1 MKIFPVQTIS
11 EIDAYTIEHEPILS
25 VNLMERAAR
34 QIFDVL
40 RDRYNGNAFLV
51 LAGPGNN
58 GGDALAVA
66 RMLLLNGFDVTVA
79 MLKSDG
85 LSPDAQ
91 LNRNRLNHLRQ
102 AKIVELDK
110 GDELLQ
116 PEANTIVL
124 DGLFGSGLNRPL
136 ENEALALVKRI
147 NGWPN
152 TVIAI
157 DIPSGLMGEDNS
169 NNHAEGIIKA
179 DLTLTLQ
186 FPKLSFFFPDTNH
199 YVAHYEV
206 LPIGLHPTMI
216 EKTKTEWY
224 HTCPEKVKVMFPARG
239 RFTHKGEMGH
249 VLLIAGSIGKMGAAV
264 LASRAC
270 LKSGVG
276 LLTTHVPHD
285 GCNILQIAV
294 PEAMVSID
302 RSDLMF
308 TEFPDLSVFS
318 AVGIGPGIGKGANS
332 AKAFSELL
340 DNVGPRPLV
349 IDADGLNIL
358 AEHPEWLEKL
368 PEGAVLTPHPGEF
381 RRLVGEWSSDF
392 DRLQKAIAFG
402 RKYHVV
408 LVLKG
413 AFTTVVWPD
422 GTAHFN
428 PTGNPGMAT
437 AGSGDALTG
446 VILALLGRGID
457 ARYAAI
463 IGAYVHGRA
472 GDMAAQDEGF
482 DGLTATDL
490 IKRLGIAFKELQ

>member
-1 MKIFPVQTIS
+1 MKIFPVKTVS

-34 QIFDVL
+34 KIFDVL
-40 RDRYNGNAFLV
+40 RERYEGRAFLV

-58 GGDALAVA
+58 GGDALAVT
-66 RMLLLNGFDVTVA
+66 RMLLLNGFDVTIA

-91 LNRNRLNHLRQ
+91 LNRTRLNHLRQ
-102 AKIVELDK
+102 AKILELDK

-116 PEANTIVL
+116 PEVNTIVL

-136 ENEALALVKRI
+136 ETEALVLVKRV

-152 TVIAI
+152 TVISI

-169 NNHAEGIIKA
+169 HNHAEGILKA

-186 FPKLSFFFPDTNH
+186 FPKLSFFFPNTNR
-199 YVAHYEV
+199 YVGRYEV
-206 LPIGLHPTMI
+206 LPIGLHPAMI
-216 EKTKTEWY
+216 ERTNTEWY
-224 HTCPEKVKVMFPARG
+224 YTCPEKVKEMLPVRG
-239 RFTHKGEMGH
+239 RFTHKGELGH

-285 GCNILQIAV
+285 SCNILQIAV
-294 PEAMVSID
+294 PEAMVSLD
-302 RSDLMF
+302 RSELMF
-308 TEFPDLSVFS
+308 TEFPDLSAFS
-318 AVGIGPGIGKGANS
+318 AVGIGPGMGKGANS
-332 AKAFSELL
+332 TKAFRELL
-340 DNVGPRPLV
+340 DNVGDKPLV

-368 PEGAVLTPHPGEF
+368 PGGTVLTPHPGEF
-381 RRLVGEWSSDF
+381 KRLVGEWSSDF
-392 DRLQKAIAFG
+392 DRLQKAIDFG

-413 AFTTVVWPD
+413 AYTTVVWPD

-437 AGSGDALTG
+437 AGCGDALTG

-457 ARYAAI
+457 ARDAAI

-472 GDMAAQDEGF
+472 GDMAADDQGF
-482 DGLTATDL
+482 DGLTTTDL
-490 IKRLGIAFKELQ
+490 IRCLGIAFKELQ

>member
-1 MKIFPVQTIS
+1 
-11 EIDAYTIEHEPILS
+11 
-25 VNLMERAAR
+25 MERAAR
-34 QIFDVL
+34 KIFDVL
-40 RDRYNGNAFLV
+40 RDRYDGSAFLV

-66 RMLLLNGFDVTVA
+66 RMLLLNGFDVTIA
-79 MLKSDG
+79 MLKSEG

-91 LNRNRLNHLRQ
+91 LNRTRLNHLRQ

-116 PEANTIVL
+116 PEVNTIVL

-136 ENEALALVKRI
+136 ANSALALVQRV

-169 NNHAEGIIKA
+169 HNHLEGIIKA

-186 FPKLSFFFPDTNH
+186 FPKLSFFFPDTNR
-199 YVAHYEV
+199 YVGCYEV
-206 LPIGLHPTMI
+206 LPIGLHNTMI
-216 EKTKTEWY
+216 EQTKTEWFY
-224 HTCPEKVKVMFPARG
+224 TCPEKVKELLPARG
-239 RFTHKGEMGH
+239 CFTHKGEMGH

-270 LKSGVG
+270 MKSGVG

-294 PEAMVSID
+294 PETMVSID

-308 TEFPDLSVFS
+308 TEFPDLSPFS
-318 AVGIGPGIGKGANS
+318 AIGIGPGIGNGANS
-332 AKAFSELL
+332 AKAFRELL
-340 DNVGPRPLV
+340 DSIGGRPLV

-358 AEHPEWLEKL
+358 AGHPEWLEKL
-368 PEGAVLTPHPGEF
+368 PEGTVLTPHPGEF
-381 RRLVGEWSSDF
+381 KRLVGEWSSDF
-392 DRLQKAIAFG
+392 DRLQKAMAFG

-413 AFTTVVWPD
+413 AYTTVVWPD

-437 AGSGDALTG
+437 AGCGDALTG
-446 VILALLGRGID
+446 VILALLGRGLD

-463 IGAYVHGRA
+463 IGVYIHGRA
-472 GDMAAQDEGF
+472 GDMAADEEGF
-482 DGLTATDL
+482 EGLTTTDL

>member
-11 EIDAYTIEHEPILS
+11 KIDAYTIEHEPILS

-34 QIFDVL
+34 KIFDVL
-40 RDRYNGNAFLV
+40 RDRYNGSAFLV

-66 RMLLLNGFDVTVA
+66 RMLLLNGFDVTIA
-79 MLKSDG
+79 MLKSEG
-85 LSPDAQ
+85 LSSDAQ
-91 LNRNRLNHLRQ
+91 LNRSRLNHLQQ

-116 PEANTIVL
+116 PEVNTIIL

-136 ENEALALVKRI
+136 EKEALALVKRI
-147 NGWPN
+147 NGWSN

-157 DIPSGLMGEDNS
+157 DIPSGLMGEDNF
-169 NNHAEGIIKA
+169 NNHSEGIIKA

-186 FPKLSFFFPDTNH
+186 FPKLSFFFPDTNR
-199 YVAHYEV
+199 YVGRYEV
-206 LPIGLHPTMI
+206 LPIGLHPVMI
-216 EKTKTEWY
+216 EQTKTEWFY
-224 HTCPEKVKVMFPARG
+224 TCPEKVKQMFPTRE

-270 LKSGVG
+270 LKSGIG

-308 TEFPDLSVFS
+308 TEFPDLSVYS

-332 AKAFSELL
+332 AKAFIELL
-340 DNVGPRPLV
+340 GSIGTRPLV

-358 AEHPEWLEKL
+358 AAHPEWLEKL

-463 IGAYVHGRA
+463 IGAYIHGRA
-472 GDMAAQDEGF
+472 GDMAAGDEGF
-482 DGLTATDL
+482 DGLTTTDL
-490 IKRLGIAFKELQ
+490 IKHLGIAFKELQ